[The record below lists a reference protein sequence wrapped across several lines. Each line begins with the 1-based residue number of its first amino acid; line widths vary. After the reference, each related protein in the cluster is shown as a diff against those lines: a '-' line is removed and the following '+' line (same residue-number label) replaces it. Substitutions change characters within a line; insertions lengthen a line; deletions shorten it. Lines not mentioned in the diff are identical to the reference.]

1 MYVRAPFHLPDDGL
15 INSFYTR
22 AHAHHTV
29 LEPLCTLVARPAEP
43 IHFDERYTSL
53 LVHTFRSPDLPTS
66 WWRQGENAND
76 PHEYIGIRIQIYS
89 VLHIT
94 DYIVLY
100 MIESTGHPIKKWKR
114 IILTYHL
121 SEESP
126 ITPHRI
132 SEIDPQRT

>member
-1 MYVRAPFHLPDDGL
+1 MYFRTPFHLPDDGF
-15 INSFYTR
+15 INPFYER
-22 AHAHHTV
+22 ARANHS
-29 LEPLCTLVARPAEP
+29 LEPVSTLVAHSVEP
-43 IHFDERYTSL
+43 FPFHERYVSL
-53 LVHTFRSPDLPTS
+53 LTHTFRSPNLPES

-94 DYIVLY
+94 DYVVLY

-126 ITPHRI
+126 IAPHRV
-132 SEIDPQRT
+132 SELEIQT